1 MSNSQREDISL
12 NVEGMGQPNFNMPEA
27 KLGLAKLVLFFLFA
41 LVVIAISTICM
52 PDEMLSDRDIKLI
65 DNVYQSIVPIASMV
79 IGYYFAKD

>member
-1 MSNSQREDISL
+1 MSKSLREDISL

-27 KLGLAKLVLFFLFA
+27 KIGLAKLVLFFLFV
-41 LVVIAISTICM
+41 LVAIAISTIYI